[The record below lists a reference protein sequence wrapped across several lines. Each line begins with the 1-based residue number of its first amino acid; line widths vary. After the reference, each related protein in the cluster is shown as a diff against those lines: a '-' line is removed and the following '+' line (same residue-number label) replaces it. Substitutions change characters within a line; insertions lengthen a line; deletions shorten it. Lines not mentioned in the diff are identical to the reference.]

1 MLNPWPISDKVG
13 HSHRHASLMQVEIIS
28 EVAPSVMNP
37 QLNLFGLARW
47 LTQTSKDVKK
57 EVAKMNFSC
66 RHCIDRE
73 DEETPVGKDHADAF
87 GMENSWY
94 KQLPWAEGANNQGKP
109 KEFNFNGLRSHLNS
123 K

>member
-1 MLNPWPISDKVG
+1 L
-13 HSHRHASLMQVEIIS
+13 
-28 EVAPSVMNP
+28 
-37 QLNLFGLARW
+37 
-47 LTQTSKDVKK
+47 
-57 EVAKMNFSC
+57 
-66 RHCIDRE
+66 E

-94 KQLPWAEGANNQGKP
+94 KQLPGAEGANNQGKP